1 MLLPQVTSAPTDFD
15 FFIGHWNV
23 SHQRLKTRLNRPVS
37 ATDWEHFQGVCITQ
51 KTLGGFGNI
60 DDNILELPSGSYR
73 AMTVR
78 SYDVVQGTWSIWW
91 LDARSP
97 HNLDTPVIGRFVN
110 GALPTTGI
118 FLADDTWQDQPIK
131 VRFLWTIPANDCP
144 RWEQAF
150 SPDGG
155 NTWETNWI
163 MNFTR
168 HQ

>member
-1 MLLPQVTSAPTDFD
+1 MSLPQATSAPTDFD

-23 SHQRLKTRLNRPVS
+23 SHQRLKNRLVG
-37 ATDWEHFQGVCITQ
+37 ATDWEHFPGVCVAQ

-60 DDNILELPSGSYR
+60 DDNTLELPSGSYR

-78 SYDVVQGTWSIWW
+78 SYDVAQGTWSIWW
-91 LDARSP
+91 LDGRSP
-97 HNLDTPVIGRFVN
+97 HSLDTPVVGQFSHNV
-110 GALPTTGI
+110 GT
-118 FLADDTWQDQPIK
+118 FLANDTWQNRPLK
-131 VRFLWTIPANDCP
+131 VRFLWTIPAHDSP

-150 SPDGG
+150 SLDDG

-168 HQ
+168 QK